1 MPSLK
6 DSDRHIV
13 DSISGL
19 LDGAGGLTRVR
30 RLQATSL
37 GFDAEVWAQLAAN
50 GWLGASVPEVQ
61 GGVGLTLGEIVLLL
75 EHAGNRL
82 MPEPLVLALGAASLL
97 AQCDTTPARQLLA
110 DLIAGKAMCVPAG
123 AEMSGEGRLP
133 LKLDNEQRLTGT
145 TAYIS
150 DGHIGTVFLAPVD
163 GAIYAI
169 ARDTPG
175 VVIESE
181 ETVDGGSITRLRFD
195 GVKLADLTLLQKG
208 PEASAAFATA
218 IDLMRL
224 GYAALLVGLMDEAL
238 DTTVAYL
245 KDRRQF
251 GVPIGSFQALQH
263 RAASLYVI
271 IKSARALL
279 NEAAKAGAERRSV
292 AALGAKAY
300 AAKAAMQTVQE
311 CVALHGAIGYTEEY
325 KMSLFF
331 RRAMALAVA
340 GGDAVSCRKLLYAQR
355 DKIRAA

>member
-1 MPSLK
+1 MASLK

-13 DSISGL
+13 DSIGGL
-19 LDGAGGLTRVR
+19 LDGAGGLDRVR
-30 RLQATSL
+30 RLQAASMS
-37 GFDAEVWAQLAAN
+37 FDAEAWAQLAAN
-50 GWLGASVPEVQ
+50 GWLGASVPEAQ

-75 EHAGNRL
+75 EHAGKRL
-82 MPEPLVLALGAASLL
+82 MPEPLVLALGAANLL
-97 AQCDTTPARQLLA
+97 ARCNAAPARQLLA
-110 DLIAGKAMCVPAG
+110 GLVAGKPICVPVG
-123 AEMSGEGRLP
+123 GEMSGEGRSP
-133 LKLDNEQRLTGT
+133 LKPDSAQRLTGT
-145 TAYIS
+145 TAYVS
-150 DGHIGTVFLAPVD
+150 DGHVGEVFLVQLD
-163 GAIYAI
+163 SVVYAVT
-169 ARDTPG
+169 RDAPG

-195 GVKLADLTLLQKG
+195 GVKLTDLTLLQNG
-208 PEASAAFATA
+208 PEADSAFAAAT
-218 IDLMRL
+218 DLMRL

-251 GVPIGSFQALQH
+251 GVAIGSFQALQH

-271 IKSARALL
+271 IKSTRALL
-279 NEAAKAGAERRSV
+279 YEAAKAGAERRSV

-355 DKIRAA
+355 EKIRA